1 MNEIVLTISCP
12 DTIGIVAAVTEFI
25 AEHQGNILRSHQHG
39 ESRTRTFFMRVAI
52 DEDTVKI
59 DEATFKKHFEQVAQK
74 FNMNWSLYHSAQRKR
89 VVILVSRQTHCLAD
103 LLHRWH
109 TNELSCDIPCVISN
123 HREAESL
130 ANWHKIPFHHVNFT
144 AGNNESSFE
153 KIAQLIEEYRADVIV
168 LARFMR
174 IMPAHM
180 CQKYFGKM
188 INIHH
193 SFLPAFIGANPYQQA
208 FEKGV
213 KLIGATCHYVTE
225 NLDEGPIIE
234 QGIARINHSYTPDDI
249 IRTGRDVEKV
259 TLATGLRLQLNNQII
274 IHHNKTIV
282 LE

>member
-1 MNEIVLTISCP
+1 MDELVLTLSCP
-12 DTIGIVAAVTEFI
+12 DKIGIVAAVTDFI
-25 AEHQGNILRSHQHG
+25 AKHQGNILRSRQHG
-39 ESRTRTFFMRVAI
+39 EVSTRTFFMRVAI
-52 DEDTVKI
+52 DANTIKI
-59 DEATFKKHFEQVAQK
+59 DEASFKKYFEDLAKK
-74 FNMNWSLYHSAQRKR
+74 FNMNWELHHSAQKKR
-89 VVILVSRQTHCLAD
+89 VDILVSQQTHCLAD

-109 TNELSCDIPCVISN
+109 SNELSCEIPCVISN
-123 HREAESL
+123 HSEAESL
-130 ANWHKIPFHHVNFT
+130 VNWYKIPFHNVNFT
-144 AGNNESSFE
+144 SDNNESAFE
-153 KIAQLIEEYRADVIV
+153 KIEQLIEEYRADVIV

-174 IMPAHM
+174 IMPPQL

-193 SFLPAFIGANPYQQA
+193 SFLPAFVGANPYQQA

-225 NLDEGPIIE
+225 ELDEGPIIE
-234 QGIARINHSYTPDDI
+234 QGIARINHSYTRDDI

-259 TLATGLRLQLNNQII
+259 ALATGLRLHLNNHVI